1 MFKIKYLIT
10 KYISY
15 ILSILRFKK
24 NNNVFLLYHKIYD
37 EDDFTEQIDINCVE
51 KKKFEKQCYFLK
63 SFYQERISDLKSNS
77 NKKGSITITFDDGHK
92 SIINY
97 VFPIIEKYKIPII
110 IFICPEL
117 IGKPNYLS
125 IEDLKILNNSNLVEI
140 GSHGYKHVRYRDFD
154 ISRFQ
159 IHMKMMNKWF
169 KDKINKDNL
178 AFSFPFGS
186 YNLDIL
192 NLIYEKNFFEFCFS
206 SEFRTQNFKN
216 FDKKMIPRIQVWDI
230 DNLNV
235 FKNKIDGH
243 WDWVSKLVSYG

>member
-1 MFKIKYLIT
+1 MFKIKYIIT

-15 ILSILRFKK
+15 ILSILSFKK
-24 NNNVFLLYHKIYD
+24 FNNVFLLYHKIYD
-37 EDDFTEQIDINCVE
+37 EDDLTEQIDINCVE

-125 IEDLKILNNSNLVEI
+125 IEDLK
-140 GSHGYKHVRYRDFD
+140 F
-154 ISRFQ
+154 
-159 IHMKMMNKWF
+159 
-169 KDKINKDNL
+169 
-178 AFSFPFGS
+178 
-186 YNLDIL
+186 
-192 NLIYEKNFFEFCFS
+192 
-206 SEFRTQNFKN
+206 
-216 FDKKMIPRIQVWDI
+216 
-230 DNLNV
+230 
-235 FKNKIDGH
+235 
-243 WDWVSKLVSYG
+243 